1 MAALMTSDMRWT
13 DRLAIEIAEC
23 KRMGIKVLGP
33 DINQSYSDFAI
44 VGGENTIRFGL
55 AAIKSMGKAL
65 VEEIV
70 IPERDK
76 NGPFKSV
83 CDFAARVDGSKFNK
97 KSWESAIKTGAFDRF
112 HNRTDLLFNLED
124 IQAYGAKVQKDKAS
138 GQTDLFGMMG
148 DAGSIPEPVIQPS
161 PTQVSE
167 KDQLLWERDL
177 MGLYLS
183 AHPLDKYDTYFEEQ
197 THPFTLVT
205 PENDG
210 KQVIVGGIITNIRT
224 ILTKSNTKMAFVKIE
239 SKTSELEF
247 LVFPKTYEE
256 YSDRLAIDNV
266 IKVTGRINAKDKDGN
281 ITSDVKIIA
290 ESISVLSDDKLS
302 SYEST
307 GTRLA
312 DPAEAP
318 KKEFRRRKP
327 AGEET
332 AKPKST
338 DVPTVTISKPAAK
351 KNDSDKSASDTKS
364 NSTISKSTKPA
375 AAKTASAKSDST
387 KSAFVK
393 SDSTKSENAKSDAAG
408 SAKTTTSEESEA
420 PKRIIAPEADPR
432 SLKLF
437 VLVENPQNTATL
449 TSIRELCDESPGFSE
464 IILVLKDGEIKKPLR
479 MPFRIEASPE
489 LISGLK
495 ELVGENSVVLK

>member
-1 MAALMTSDMRWT
+1 MRWT

-65 VEEIV
+65 VEDIV

-161 PTQVSE
+161 PTQISE

-256 YSDRLAIDNV
+256 YNDRLAIDNV

-318 KKEFRRRKP
+318 KKEFHRRKP

-338 DVPTVTISKPAAK
+338 DVPTVTIPKPAAK
-351 KNDSDKSASDTKS
+351 KNDSDKFASDIKSGTTTKS
-364 NSTISKSTKPA
+364 NKPA
-375 AAKTASAKSDST
+375 ATKSASAKSEDA
-387 KSAFVK
+387 KSATAE
-393 SDSTKSENAKSDAAG
+393 ST
-408 SAKTTTSEESEA
+408 KTTTASEESEA

-464 IILVLKDGEIKKPLR
+464 IILVLKDGDIKKPLR

>member
-1 MAALMTSDMRWT
+1 
-13 DRLAIEIAEC
+13 
-23 KRMGIKVLGP
+23 
-33 DINQSYSDFAI
+33 
-44 VGGENTIRFGL
+44 
-55 AAIKSMGKAL
+55 
-65 VEEIV
+65 
-70 IPERDK
+70 
-76 NGPFKSV
+76 
-83 CDFAARVDGSKFNK
+83 
-97 KSWESAIKTGAFDRF
+97 
-112 HNRTDLLFNLED
+112 
-124 IQAYGAKVQKDKAS
+124 
-138 GQTDLFGMMG
+138 
-148 DAGSIPEPVIQPS
+148 
-161 PTQVSE
+161 
-167 KDQLLWERDL
+167 

-197 THPFTLVT
+197 THPFALVT

-210 KQVIVGGIITNIRT
+210 RQVIVGGIITNIRT

-290 ESISVLSDDKLS
+290 DSISVLSDDKLS

-338 DVPTVTISKPAAK
+338 DVPTVTISKSAAK
-351 KNDSDKSASDTKS
+351 KSDSDKSASDTKS
-364 NSTISKSTKPA
+364 GITAKSNKPAEKATPVNPEATKPE
-375 AAKTASAKSDST
+375 TAEDSET
-387 KSAFVK
+387 
-393 SDSTKSENAKSDAAG
+393 
-408 SAKTTTSEESEA
+408 

-464 IILVLKDGEIKKPLR
+464 IILVLKDGDIKKPLR

-495 ELVGENSVVLK
+495 GLVGENSVVLK